1 MVKETLLNSDIA
13 FGERVIQR
21 LEASGLPVSVALWL
35 RKGEE
40 EPFQF
45 LLGSSLYDK
54 LGHEEAYLKLAHAVT
69 PEENWVSVHI
79 RLTGTRDPLIRELR
93 KMFGKTASVDGMRL
107 GGQTIG
113 GVWMDEAYVYRI
125 R

>member
-1 MVKETLLNSDIA
+1 MVKETLLNSDVA

-40 EPFQF
+40 EPFQL

-54 LGHEEAYLKLAHAVT
+54 LGHEKAYLKLAHAVT
-69 PEENWVSVHI
+69 PEENWVSIHI
-79 RLTGTRDPLIRELR
+79 RLRGTRDPLIRALR
-93 KMFGKTASVDGMRL
+93 KIFCKTANVNGMRL

-113 GVWMDEAYVYRI
+113 GLWIDDAYIYRI

>member
-1 MVKETLLNSDIA
+1 MVKETLLNSDVA

-21 LEASGLPVSVALWL
+21 LDASGLPVSVALWL

-40 EPFQF
+40 EPFQL
-45 LLGSSLYDK
+45 LLGSSFYDK
-54 LGHEEAYLKLAHAVT
+54 LGHEKAYLKLAHAVT
-69 PEENWVSVHI
+69 PEENWVSIHI
-79 RLTGTRDPLIRELR
+79 RLRGIRDPLIRALR
-93 KMFGKTASVDGMRL
+93 KIFGKTANVDGMRL

-113 GVWMDEAYVYRI
+113 GVWIDDAYVYRI